1 MKIQR
6 TWGDFP
12 VHYINLIEQV
22 CSGSPFE
29 DEMMPASKPPWEI
42 SRSMLVKAE
51 EEIDPRY
58 GRRPQERSVE
68 DYIRFGVINLDK
80 TSGPSSHETAAWVKR
95 LMKIAQAGHGG
106 TLEASVDE
114 ARDILE

>member
-1 MKIQR
+1 MEPLTEKQR
-6 TWGDFP
+6 AVLEF
-12 VHYINLIEQV
+12 IEAALAKN
-22 CSGSPFE
+22 SP
-29 DEMMPASKPPWEI
+29 PSQREI
-42 SRSMLVKAE
+42 AE
-51 EEIDPRY
+51 HFGLAQNSIHQIVRY
-58 GRRPQERSVE
+58 LKKKG
-68 DYIRFGVINLDK
+68 YLDK